1 MRRLT
6 PLLMVLA
13 FGLGLTCAEARACPN
28 CKEAVSS
35 QPSDSAG
42 MAKGYNLSVVFM
54 LAVPFTL
61 LSAGSFAVAR
71 AVKRGVLPEL

>member
-6 PLLMVLA
+6 SRLMVLA
-13 FGLGLTCAEARACPN
+13 LALGLACAEAKACPN
-28 CKEAVSS
+28 CKEAVSA

-42 MAKGYNLSVVFM
+42 MARGYNLSVVFM

-61 LSAGSFAVAR
+61 LGAGSFAVAR
-71 AVKRGVLPEL
+71 AVKRGVLPEM